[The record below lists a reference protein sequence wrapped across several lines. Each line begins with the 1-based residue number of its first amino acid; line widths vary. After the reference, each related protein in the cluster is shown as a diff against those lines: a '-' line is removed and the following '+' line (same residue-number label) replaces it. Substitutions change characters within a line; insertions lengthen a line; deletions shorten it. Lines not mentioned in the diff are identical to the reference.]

1 MMDSEMKMWRLAS
14 LGIAIWG
21 LSLAWTE
28 VNLMLTPS
36 LMIGLVLGLGTAAAI
51 YGLSQRHDHQDSDH
65 TAGRDHPSHPIPA
78 LQIR

>member
-1 MMDSEMKMWRLAS
+1 MMDSEMKMLRLAS

-21 LSLAWTE
+21 LSLAWPE

-36 LMIGLVLGLGTAAAI
+36 LMIGLVLGLGAAAAI
-51 YGLSQRHDHQDSDH
+51 YGLSQHHDHQHSNH

-78 LQIR
+78 LQMR

>member
-1 MMDSEMKMWRLAS
+1 MMDSEMKMLRLAS

-51 YGLSQRHDHQDSDH
+51 YGLSQHHDHQDSDH
-65 TAGRDHPSHPIPA
+65 TAGRDHPSRPISA
-78 LQIR
+78 LQMR